1 MTRWVRGIYE
11 GLKPL
16 ESLSV
21 EGLVRVW
28 AHEAL
33 RLFHDQWVGMAIV
46 MWLSCDC
53 SLVLDEERIW
63 TEENIDTVALKHF
76 SNIDKQVA
84 LKRPILYS
92 NWFTKVST
100 LYTLYMYVYLY
111 LRRILK
117 HIFIDTFCK
126 LWLVIN
132 FSKNDFYL
140 EHLDI

>member
-1 MTRWVRGIYE
+1 MG
-11 GLKPL
+11 
-16 ESLSV
+16 
-21 EGLVRVW
+21 
-28 AHEAL
+28 
-33 RLFHDQWVGMAIV
+33 
-46 MWLSCDC
+46 
-53 SLVLDEERIW
+53 

-76 SNIDKQVA
+76 PNIDKQVA